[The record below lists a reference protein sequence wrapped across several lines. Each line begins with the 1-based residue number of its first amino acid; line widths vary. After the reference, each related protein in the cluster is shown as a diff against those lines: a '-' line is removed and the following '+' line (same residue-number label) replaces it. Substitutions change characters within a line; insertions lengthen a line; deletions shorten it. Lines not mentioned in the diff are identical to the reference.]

1 MRYLLLIGVVL
12 LGACSSTPPQNFTE
26 AGYPYC
32 YADETH
38 VTVNGETDS
47 IQITECTDR
56 PGKQAQI
63 LRAGIESSCEEF
75 WYTEMRYGREF
86 PVRGVRCEKLD
97 GSWEILDLNGAVR

>member
-1 MRYLLLIGVVL
+1 MRYLLLLGVTL
-12 LGACSSTPPQNFTE
+12 LSACSSTPQSYTE

-32 YADETH
+32 YVDETH
-38 VTVNGETDS
+38 VTVDGKTS
-47 IQITECTDR
+47 SAQVTECTDR

-75 WYTEMRYGREF
+75 WYSEMRYGRRF

-97 GSWEILDLNGAVR
+97 GSWEILDLNGSVR